1 MEKTIKQKTKLG
13 IFVVL
18 ATTILIV
25 ALYFIGNRQHLFQKS
40 MILKAQFYNVNGL
53 QIGNNVRFSGI
64 DVGTVSKF
72 NMTTDSTI
80 LVDMRIREES
90 TKFIRKNAVASIGSD
105 GLVGNMIINITPRK
119 GKAITVV
126 SGDTLETYSKIGADD
141 MLSTLSVTNENASLL
156 TADLLEITSQILE
169 GSGTLGM
176 LLNDPQLAKDLGVS
190 ISQIKQAS
198 TLTVQSLQEIKTF
211 TKSLQ
216 TEGSVYHTL
225 FSDTISGNN
234 VQKVITD
241 IERSSKNLIATT
253 DQLKSYLASI
263 ENSKGTLNYIMN
275 DSLLPK
281 EIQATVSEIKESS
294 EKLNENME
302 ALKHNFLFRGYFKKQ
317 EREARREAKKQDAQK
332 PIQDEN

>member
-40 MILKAQFYNVNGL
+40 MILKAQFFNVSGL

-80 LVDMRIREES
+80 LVEMRIRKET

-105 GLVGNMIINITPRK
+105 GLVGNMIININPSK
-119 GKAITVV
+119 GVAMAVT
-126 SGDTLETYSKIGADD
+126 SGDTLQTYSKIGTDD
-141 MLSTLSVTNENASLL
+141 MLSTLSVTNQNASLL
-156 TADLLEITSQILE
+156 TADLLKITSQILE
-169 GSGTLGM
+169 GNGTLSM
-176 LLNDPQLAKDLGVS
+176 LLNDSTLAEDLGVS
-190 ISQIKQAS
+190 ISYIKKTSVLAA
-198 TLTVQSLQEIKTF
+198 QSLQEIQTF
-211 TKSLQ
+211 SKSLQ
-216 TEGSVYHTL
+216 TEGSIVQTL
-225 FSDTISGNN
+225 FSDTSSGKT
-234 VQKVITD
+234 VKRIITD
-241 IERSSKNLIATT
+241 IEKSSANLVSTT
-253 DQLKSYLASI
+253 DQLKSFLASI
-263 ENSKGTLNYIMN
+263 ENSKGTLNYVIN
-275 DSLLPK
+275 DTLLPK
-281 EIQATVSEIKESS
+281 EIEASVKEIKESS
-294 EKLNENME
+294 QKLNENME

-317 EREARREAKKQDAQK
+317 EREALKEAKKRAAQN